1 MLRARDRLREVFAL
15 ASAGNIA
22 GLACA
27 AWGADQFGLIGV
39 GVGWLA
45 AQCTTLLVAW
55 LIARIMR
62 S

>member
-1 MLRARDRLREVFAL
+1 
-15 ASAGNIA
+15 
-22 GLACA
+22 LACA